1 MDRSE
6 ISCKVDQ
13 VAGDLDQITNTF
25 NALLNGLDNEL
36 RTCVEAEISAAMVSD
51 FTKNYI
57 DGLSFILC
65 HFRAVETKLETLSEE
80 ISPSKEVKEAHG

>member
-1 MDRSE
+1 MDRSD

-25 NALLNGLDNEL
+25 NALLNGLDHEL
-36 RTCVEAEISAAMVSD
+36 RTCVDAGISAASASD

-57 DGLSFILC
+57 DGLSFVLC
-65 HFRAVETKLETLSEE
+65 HFRAIEADLETLSEE
-80 ISPSKEVKEAHG
+80 IFPSKEVKETHG